1 MKLKKLKLENFRG
14 YQFVEVKFDENMN
27 VIVGANDIG
36 KSTILEALD
45 IFFGENTIKADSG
58 DINIQ
63 ALKRGETKY
72 KISCEFDISEKKEI
86 LIDSTIKTTFENEF
100 LLNKEGF
107 LEIIKEYDLI
117 KSKLSSKIY
126 LNIFYPKELQ
136 ENLNILKISKLKEL
150 VKKLNLEELVKD
162 KTKKIEYRKVIY
174 SNLKNTTELEEK
186 LLQIDKGFDD
196 YNLWEK
202 IKEELPLYFLFQSD
216 RSNTDKDNEVQNPL
230 KIATKKIVAELHEK
244 IEELKTEIKESVQ
257 KIGKDT
263 IEELKQF
270 ELDLAENLSIDL
282 TMKSLD
288 TLFSFNIIDE
298 DNILLNKRGSGVR
311 RLMLL
316 SYFMAE
322 AKQQS
327 KGKKIIYAIEEPE
340 TSQHPNYQKKVLE
353 TFEKLSKLNYQIIL
367 TTHSPSI
374 VKQMKENN
382 IIFLKKDGKTTIV
395 KQADLLQQDELLEIS
410 NTLGITPN
418 ILSKLIISVEGE
430 TDINIIKSFNNIK
443 ELKDI
448 IDLEKENIDFIPQK
462 GGKIIE
468 WVNRDF
474 LKNSDIREIIIC
486 DSDSPTYCELINS
499 VNKLNNPKRK
509 GINTQKLEIENYIHP
524 ILYNN
529 LYNTSFQYDKDWDS
543 LDIPNFLVIHCK
555 NLPKYQSYKNDK
567 KIENDLKTEISIKL
581 APKMTKELL
590 DDLGAFEEIKSWFT
604 EIKNVYESL

>member
-529 LYNTSFQYDKDWDS
+529 LYNTSFQYDKDWNS

>member
-462 GGKIIE
+462 
-468 WVNRDF
+468 D
-474 LKNSDIREIIIC
+474 
-486 DSDSPTYCELINS
+486 
-499 VNKLNNPKRK
+499 
-509 GINTQKLEIENYIHP
+509 
-524 ILYNN
+524 
-529 LYNTSFQYDKDWDS
+529 
-543 LDIPNFLVIHCK
+543 
-555 NLPKYQSYKNDK
+555 
-567 KIENDLKTEISIKL
+567 
-581 APKMTKELL
+581 
-590 DDLGAFEEIKSWFT
+590 
-604 EIKNVYESL
+604 

>member
-100 LLNKEGF
+100 LLNKEGV

-486 DSDSPTYCELINS
+486 DSDSPIYCELINS

>member
-14 YQFVEVKFDENMN
+14 YQFVEIKFDENMN

-45 IFFGENTIKADSG
+45 IFFGENTIKTDSG

-100 LLNKEGF
+100 LLNKDGL
-107 LEIIKEYDLI
+107 LEIIKEYDSI
-117 KSKLSSKIY
+117 KSKLLSKIY

-150 VKKLNLEELVKD
+150 VKKLNIEELVKD
-162 KTKKIEYRKVIY
+162 KTKKIEYRKIIY
-174 SNLKNTTELEEK
+174 SNLKNATELEEN

-244 IEELKTEIKESVQ
+244 IEELKIEIKESVQ

-374 VKQMKENN
+374 VRQMKENN
-382 IIFLKKDGKTTIV
+382 IIFFKKEGKTTII
-395 KQADLLQQDELLEIS
+395 KQADSLQQDELLEIS

-418 ILSKLIISVEGE
+418 ILAKLIISVEGE

-448 IDLEKENIDFIPQK
+448 IDLEKENISFIPQK
-462 GGKIIE
+462 G
-468 WVNRDF
+468 DQ
-474 LKNSDIREIIIC
+474 L
-486 DSDSPTYCELINS
+486 
-499 VNKLNNPKRK
+499 
-509 GINTQKLEIENYIHP
+509 
-524 ILYNN
+524 
-529 LYNTSFQYDKDWDS
+529 
-543 LDIPNFLVIHCK
+543 
-555 NLPKYQSYKNDK
+555 
-567 KIENDLKTEISIKL
+567 
-581 APKMTKELL
+581 
-590 DDLGAFEEIKSWFT
+590 
-604 EIKNVYESL
+604 

>member
-14 YQFVEVKFDENMN
+14 YQFVEIKFDENMN

-45 IFFGENTIKADSG
+45 IFFGENTIKTDSG

-100 LLNKEGF
+100 LLNKDGL
-107 LEIIKEYDLI
+107 LEIIKEYDSI
-117 KSKLSSKIY
+117 KSKLLPKIY

-150 VKKLNLEELVKD
+150 VKKLNIEELVKD
-162 KTKKIEYRKVIY
+162 KTKKIEYRKIIY
-174 SNLKNTTELEEK
+174 SNLKNATELEEN

-244 IEELKTEIKESVQ
+244 IEELKIEIKESVQ

-374 VKQMKENN
+374 VRQMKENN
-382 IIFLKKDGKTTIV
+382 IIFLKKEGKTTII
-395 KQADLLQQDELLEIS
+395 KQADSLQQDELLEIS

-418 ILSKLIISVEGE
+418 ILAKLIISVEGE

-448 IDLEKENIDFIPQK
+448 IDLEKENISFIPQK

-486 DSDSPTYCELINS
+486 DNDSSTYCKLINN

-524 ILYNN
+524 TLYNK

>member
-100 LLNKEGF
+100 LLNKEGL
-107 LEIIKEYDLI
+107 LEIIKEYDSI

-136 ENLNILKISKLKEL
+136 ENLNILKLSKLKEL
-150 VKKLNLEELVKD
+150 VKKLNIEELVKD
-162 KTKKIEYRKVIY
+162 KTKKIEYRKAIY
-174 SNLKNTTELEEK
+174 SNLKNATELEEN

-244 IEELKTEIKESVQ
+244 IEELKIEIKESVQ

-382 IIFLKKDGKTTIV
+382 IIFLRKYGKTTIV

-418 ILSKLIISVEGE
+418 ILAKLIISVEGE
-430 TDINIIKSFNNIK
+430 TDINIIKAFNNIK

-448 IDLEKENIDFIPQK
+448 IDLEKENIEFIPQK

-486 DSDSPTYCELINS
+486 DSDSPTYCELINN

-524 ILYNN
+524 ALYNN

-543 LDIPNFLVIHCK
+543 LDIPNFLVNHCK
-555 NLPKYQSYKNDK
+555 NLPKYQSYKSDK

-581 APKMTKELL
+581 VPKMTKELL
-590 DDLGAFEEIKSWFT
+590 DDLGAFEEIKSWFI